1 MPPKKG
7 VDQPVVIKKYA
18 NRRLYDTGRS
28 SYVTLDDLAQ
38 MIKDG
43 YEFNVYDAKT
53 GDDLTRQVLTQI
65 IVEQEGKGAGN
76 LLPINFLRQL
86 IGFYGDNMSPM
97 VPNYLEQA
105 FNLFTQQQDQFRDQI
120 KKSMG
125 GAMGGVTPP
134 AAGQFPPMFG
144 MQNLEDLSK
153 QNMAMFEQAMKA
165 FGQFQQTMQSGKNPF
180 DVNKK

>member
-7 VDQPVVIKKYA
+7 SDQPVVIKKYA

-65 IVEQEGKGAGN
+65 IVEQEGKETGN

-105 FNLFTQQQDQFRDQI
+105 FTLFTQQQDQFRDQM

-125 GAMGGVTPP
+125 NN
-134 AAGQFPPMFG
+134 AAGATPQFGNMFS
-144 MQNLEDLSK
+144 MQALEDLSK

-165 FGQFQQTMQSGKNPF
+165 FGQFQQSVQSGKNPF
-180 DVNKK
+180 DPTKK

>member
-7 VDQPVVIKKYA
+7 SDQPVVIKKYA

-53 GDDLTRQVLTQI
+53 GEDLTRGVLTQI

-97 VPNYLEQA
+97 VPNYLEQTFA
-105 FNLFTQQQDQFRDQI
+105 VFTKQQEQMREQM
-120 KKSMG
+120 KKTMGSNIGNGSNNMFSMQ
-125 GAMGGVTPP
+125 AI
-134 AAGQFPPMFG
+134 
-144 MQNLEDLSK
+144 EELSK
-153 QNMAMFEQAMKA
+153 QNMAMFDQAMKS
-165 FGQFQQTMQSGKNPF
+165 FTQFQQTMQSGKNPF
-180 DVNKK
+180 DLKDKK

>member
-7 VDQPVVIKKYA
+7 SDQPVVIKKYA

-65 IVEQEGKGAGN
+65 IVEQEGKETGN

-105 FNLFTQQQDQFRDQI
+105 FTLFTQQQDQFRDQI

-125 GAMGGVTPP
+125 GANPTAGTTP
-134 AAGQFPPMFG
+134 QFGNMFS
-144 MQNLEDLSK
+144 MQTLEDLSK

-165 FGQFQQTMQSGKNPF
+165 FSQFQQGVQSGKNPF
-180 DVNKK
+180 DPTKK